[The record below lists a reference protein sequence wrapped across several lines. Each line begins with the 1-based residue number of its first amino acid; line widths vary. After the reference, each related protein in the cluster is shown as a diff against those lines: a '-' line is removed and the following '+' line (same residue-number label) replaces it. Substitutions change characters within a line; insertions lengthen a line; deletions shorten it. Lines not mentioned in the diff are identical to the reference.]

1 MAANVTRALEMS
13 EFFRENLDN
22 KTIDAFFGTFIGTL
36 RKNMY
41 ILQMMDAGLSKPQII
56 HKLPGMS
63 PFMIDKCSRFHHN
76 SKKLQK
82 FFPKIINANIAS
94 KSGKLV

>member
-1 MAANVTRALEMS
+1 MAANVVRALEMS
-13 EFFRENLDN
+13 EFFREHLDN
-22 KTIDAFFGTFIGTL
+22 KTIDMFFGTLIGTL

-41 ILQMMDAGLSKPQII
+41 ILQLMDAGLSKSQII
-56 HKLPGMS
+56 QKLPGIS
-63 PFMIDKCSRFHHN
+63 PFMIDKCVKYHNN

-82 FFPKIINANIAS
+82 FFPKIVNINIAS